1 MKNIQIKSIFIS
13 AVIVWTI
20 GVTAFVASYFVP
32 LMSDADLQA
41 NWVLSLTL
49 IPSAALGAH
58 IYYRNG
64 HKTNG
69 FVLGSSMFLVTMI
82 LDALITVP
90 VFIVPYG
97 GNHISFFTNLGFWL
111 IAVEY
116 VSVVAAYWQIEKA
129 VKSTR
134 KTRTFD

>member
-1 MKNIQIKSIFIS
+1 MKNIQIKNIFIS

-20 GVTAFVASYFVP
+20 GLTAFVASYFVP

-69 FVLGSSMFLVTMI
+69 FVLGSYMFLVTMI

-97 GNHISFFTNLGFWL
+97 GDHISFFTNLGFWL
-111 IAVEY
+111 IAAEY

>member
-69 FVLGSSMFLVTMI
+69 FVLGASMFLVTMI

-97 GNHISFFTNLGFWL
+97 GDHISFFTNLGFWL
-111 IAVEY
+111 IAAEY

>member
-1 MKNIQIKSIFIS
+1 MKNIQIKNIFIS

-20 GVTAFVASYFVP
+20 GLTAFVASYFVP

-69 FVLGSSMFLVTMI
+69 FVLGASMFLVTMI

-97 GNHISFFTNLGFWL
+97 GDHISFFTNLGFWL
-111 IAVEY
+111 IAAEY

>member
-69 FVLGSSMFLVTMI
+69 FVLGASMFLVTMI

-90 VFIVPYG
+90 VLIVPYG
-97 GNHISFFTNLGFWL
+97 GDHISFFTNLGFWL
-111 IAVEY
+111 IAAEY